1 MDMVCLNLGD
11 TVPPNVLIMVWG
23 NGEIKDNSNKDQDKI
38 IIINNNC
45 TVDLYLADRVIFRGK
60 CCKSS
65 RTMKQMEN
73 AECDLCEAIIGYMK
87 KWKNMQSNERRKKTQ
102 ICWATVFQQCS
113 KTLQTHTNPMFMLY
127 HVVGYSVW
135 LYMIHSRRMGRLAWI
150 DNTSECLAAVMLTR
164 DWSLHFTWFTENL
177 LNFTY
182 RLCKHNESMTWFEQ
196 QLRTTTIMLL

>member
-87 KWKNMQSNERRKKTQ
+87 KWKNMQSNERRKKHRY
-102 ICWATVFQQCS
+102 VEQQCS
-113 KTLQTHTNPMFMLY
+113 NNVPKPYKPIQTQC
-127 HVVGYSVW
+127 S
-135 LYMIHSRRMGRLAWI
+135 
-150 DNTSECLAAVMLTR
+150 C
-164 DWSLHFTWFTENL
+164 
-177 LNFTY
+177 
-182 RLCKHNESMTWFEQ
+182 C
-196 QLRTTTIMLL
+196 IMLLGIVYDYIWYILDEWEDWHGLTTHRSV

>member
-45 TVDLYLADRVIFRGK
+45 TVDLYPADRVIFRGK

-102 ICWATVFQQCS
+102 IC
-113 KTLQTHTNPMFMLY
+113 
-127 HVVGYSVW
+127 
-135 LYMIHSRRMGRLAWI
+135 
-150 DNTSECLAAVMLTR
+150 
-164 DWSLHFTWFTENL
+164 
-177 LNFTY
+177 
-182 RLCKHNESMTWFEQ
+182 
-196 QLRTTTIMLL
+196 

>member
-87 KWKNMQSNERRKKTQ
+87 KWKTCKAMKGGKKNTDMLSNNVPTM
-102 ICWATVFQQCS
+102 FQNP
-113 KTLQTHTNPMFMLY
+113 TNPY
-127 HVVGYSVW
+127 KPNVHVVSCCWV
-135 LYMIHSRRMGRLAWI
+135 
-150 DNTSECLAAVMLTR
+150 
-164 DWSLHFTWFTENL
+164 
-177 LNFTY
+177 
-182 RLCKHNESMTWFEQ
+182 
-196 QLRTTTIMLL
+196 